1 MMDRFWLIF
10 SFFEVC
16 DGNQIQTGL
25 SLKDL
30 KEKHLVYLAK
40 LKYFQDVFFYVYL
53 EHTERC
59 QCQYP

>member
-1 MMDRFWLIF
+1 MIF
-10 SFFEVC
+10 SFFEAC

-25 SLKDL
+25 ALKDL